1 MFGLLRLRDARLYL
15 IGQTLSLFGDSA
27 LYLALGI
34 WVKTLTG
41 SNAAAGLVFFVLALP
56 ALVAPA
62 AGVVVDRVR
71 RRPLMIATDLVIGA
85 AVLLLLFVHGAGQLW
100 LIYLV
105 TALYGAATIVFSS
118 AQSALLR
125 TMLPD
130 ALLGE
135 GNAALQTVREALRI
149 IAPLA
154 GAGLFAALGGGAV
167 AILDAVTFAASALCL
182 AALRVRETPPAREER
197 EERFLTELAAGAHH
211 ILHTAALRQII
222 RAVAMALLV
231 VGFSETLIFAVTA
244 QGLHRPPAFIGVL
257 EVAQGVGAIVGGL
270 SAAYVLRRLG
280 DARLIALGL
289 ALFALGDLTF
299 LSTALALVL
308 GGIAVAGFGLPWA
321 VVGFGTALQ
330 RRTPL
335 RLQGRVAAAAET
347 MVSTPQTLS
356 IALGA
361 ALSTVVNYRLLII
374 TMTVGVALASFYLF
388 SRPITP
394 LLSADEAASEGAGE
408 AATARIGAGPV
419 RGS

>member
-1 MFGLLRLRDARLYL
+1 MCGLLRLRDARLYL

-71 RRPLMIATDLVIGA
+71 RRPLMMVTDLVIGA

-105 TALYGAATIVFSS
+105 TALYGAAAIVFSS

-167 AILDAVTFAASALCL
+167 AILDAVTFAASALSL
-182 AALRVRETPPAREER
+182 AALRVQETPQRAR
-197 EERFLTELAAGAHH
+197 
-211 ILHTAALRQII
+211 
-222 RAVAMALLV
+222 
-231 VGFSETLIFAVTA
+231 
-244 QGLHRPPAFIGVL
+244 
-257 EVAQGVGAIVGGL
+257 
-270 SAAYVLRRLG
+270 SAR
-280 DARLIALGL
+280 
-289 ALFALGDLTF
+289 
-299 LSTALALVL
+299 S
-308 GGIAVAGFGLPWA
+308 
-321 VVGFGTALQ
+321 
-330 RRTPL
+330 
-335 RLQGRVAAAAET
+335 
-347 MVSTPQTLS
+347 VS
-356 IALGA
+356 
-361 ALSTVVNYRLLII
+361 
-374 TMTVGVALASFYLF
+374 
-388 SRPITP
+388 
-394 LLSADEAASEGAGE
+394 
-408 AATARIGAGPV
+408 
-419 RGS
+419 

>member
-1 MFGLLRLRDARLYL
+1 MLDVLRLRDARLYL
-15 IGQTLSLFGDSA
+15 LGQTLSLFGDSA

-41 SNAAAGLVFFVLALP
+41 SNAAAGLIFFVLALP
-56 ALVAPA
+56 ALLAPV

-71 RRPLMIATDLVIGA
+71 RRPLMIATDLVIGL

-100 LIYLV
+100 LLYLV
-105 TALYGAATIVFSS
+105 TALYGAAAVVFGA
-118 AQSALLR
+118 AQSAILR
-125 TMLPD
+125 TLLPD

-167 AILDAVTFAASALCL
+167 ATLDALTFAASALCL
-182 AALRVRETPPAREER
+182 AALRVRETPPAREDR
-197 EERFLTELAAGAHH
+197 EERFVAELAAGTRH
-211 ILHTAALRQII
+211 ILHTAALRQIVLSV
-222 RAVAMALLV
+222 AVALLV

-244 QGLHRPPAFIGVL
+244 LGLHRPPTFIGVL
-257 EVAQGVGAIVGGL
+257 EAAQGMGAIAGGL
-270 SAAYVLRRLG
+270 SAATVMRRLG

-289 ALFALGDLTF
+289 MLFGLGDLAL
-299 LSTALALVL
+299 LSTALAVVL
-308 GGIAVAGFGLPWA
+308 GGIVVAGFGLPWV

-330 RRTPL
+330 RRTPW
-335 RLQGRVAAAAET
+335 RLQGRVAAAAGA

-361 ALSTVVNYRLLII
+361 ALSTVIPYRLLVLA
-374 TMTVGVALASFYLF
+374 MSGGVALVGLYLF

-394 LLSADEAASEGAGE
+394 PPADEAAAEGARE
-408 AATARIGAGPV
+408 AVAAEVDARLV

>member
-1 MFGLLRLRDARLYL
+1 MLPLLRLRDARLYL
-15 IGQTLSLFGDSA
+15 VGQTLSLLGDSA

-62 AGVVVDRVR
+62 GGLVVDRVR
-71 RRPLMIATDLVIGA
+71 RRPLMIATDLVIGV
-85 AVLLLLFVHGAGQLW
+85 AVLLLLFVHGVGQLW
-100 LIYLV
+100 LIYMV
-105 TALYGAATIVFSS
+105 TALYGAAGVVFGA

-125 TMLPD
+125 VMLPD
-130 ALLGE
+130 ELLGA

-167 AILDAVTFAASALCL
+167 ALLDALTFAASALCL
-182 AALRVRETPPAREER
+182 AALHVRETPPTREER
-197 EERFLTELAAGAHH
+197 EDRFLAELAAGARH

-222 RAVAMALLV
+222 LAVAIALLV

-244 QGLHRPPAFIGVL
+244 QGLHRPPTFIGVL
-257 EVAQGVGAIVGGL
+257 EVAQGVGAIGGGV
-270 SAAYVLRRLG
+270 SAAVVLRRLG

-289 ALFALGDLTF
+289 ALFALGDLSF
-299 LSTALALVL
+299 LSTALAVVL
-308 GGIAVAGFGLPWA
+308 GGIAVAGFGLPWV

-335 RLQGRVAAAAET
+335 RLQGRVAAAADT
-347 MVSTPQTLS
+347 LVSTPQTVS

-361 ALSTVVNYRLLII
+361 ALSTVVNYRVLVVA
-374 TMTVGVALASFYLF
+374 MAVGVAVASLYLF
-388 SRPITP
+388 SRPIP
-394 LLSADEAASEGAGE
+394 PPGVVDEGSGSGRSDAAVS
-408 AATARIGAGPV
+408 R
-419 RGS
+419 RG